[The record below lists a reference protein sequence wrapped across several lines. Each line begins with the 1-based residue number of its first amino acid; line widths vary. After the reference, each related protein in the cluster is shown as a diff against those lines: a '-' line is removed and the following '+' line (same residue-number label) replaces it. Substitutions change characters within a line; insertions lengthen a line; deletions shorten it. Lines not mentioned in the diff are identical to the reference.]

1 METVI
6 GLTKMISLTNIVTVL
21 QNVVDVVTCPIS
33 QNVMKDP
40 IFMQD
45 GFLYNSDH
53 IHRWLDEGKYTP
65 LMTREK
71 SFI

>member
-1 METVI
+1 
-6 GLTKMISLTNIVTVL
+6 MISLTNIATVL

-45 GFLYNSDH
+45 GFLYNLYH
-53 IHRWLDEGKYTP
+53 IYTWLDEGKHTSP
-65 LMTREK
+65 MTREK
-71 SFI
+71 SSL